1 MDGVK
6 SELLV
11 SDNHTAGKGK
21 LCGMLGI
28 RVQGCCWFGNED
40 ETLKHKDSG

>member
-28 RVQGCCWFGNED
+28 EVQVVGQKLNRNLD
-40 ETLKHKDSG
+40 